1 MAKVTLLAIG
11 VERALLGGVAKGI
24 NIVLSQ
30 LLPEI
35 TVDFKYLRSYPSTFY
50 PLVPEEND
58 RLIVLHGKEEGGL
71 EDYLLIDNKILFVF
85 LPLGVYYKKG
95 ELRKIA
101 EKIKAFIGSKDV
113 IAKP

>member
-1 MAKVTLLAIG
+1 MEKVTLLAIG
-11 VERALLGGVAKGI
+11 VERALLGGAAKGI
-24 NIVLSQ
+24 NRVLNQ

-35 TVDFKYLRSYPSTFY
+35 TVDFKYLRNYPSTFY
-50 PLVPEEND
+50 PLVPGQND

-71 EDYLLIDNKILFVF
+71 EDYLLIDKKILFVF
-85 LPLGVYYKKG
+85 LPVGVYYRKS

-101 EKIKAFIGSKDV
+101 TKIKAFIGSKDV